1 LHALARAGGGQIEAR
16 RGQLRLLALVCCAVA
31 LVAARPSSARAAAN
45 PIGAHSMLQLNSPQP
60 FMQAMFAEAARMHAS
75 AIRLDV
81 APANPHGL
89 GAARV
94 TWVTLTG

>member
-1 LHALARAGGGQIEAR
+1 
-16 RGQLRLLALVCCAVA
+16 
-31 LVAARPSSARAAAN
+31 
-45 PIGAHSMLQLNSPQP
+45 MLQLNSPQP